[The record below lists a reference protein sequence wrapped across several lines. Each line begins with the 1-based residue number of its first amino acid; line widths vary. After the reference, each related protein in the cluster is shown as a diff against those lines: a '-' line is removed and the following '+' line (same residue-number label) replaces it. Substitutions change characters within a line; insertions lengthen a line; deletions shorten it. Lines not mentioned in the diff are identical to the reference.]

1 MIRTIVRCAEH
12 RQRPIAEE
20 LVHPVSHHLPEK
32 TLIGVTRPWHAPSA
46 SLPHLACDEA
56 GREPRI
62 DDASRIDLLAVPFV
76 AVVGP
81 KSFDDRVLAC

>member
-32 TLIGVTRPWHAPSA
+32 TLIGVTR
-46 SLPHLACDEA
+46 LAC
-56 GREPRI
+56 
-62 DDASRIDLLAVPFV
+62 AVSVTPAPGV
-76 AVVGP
+76 
-81 KSFDDRVLAC
+81 